1 MSENLLI
8 IDKKVLPDV
17 FEKVINVKKILK
29 EGKIKEITEATKIV
43 GISRSVYYKYKD
55 YVFEF
60 SDMACDGTKVIFNI
74 LVTHEKGILS
84 SILTFLSES
93 GGNILIIN
101 QGIPI
106 NGIANVTI
114 TMDISAMKNNFDI
127 VLENIKKIYGVKDI
141 ELIAMEK

>member
-8 IDKKVLPDV
+8 IDKKVLPEV

-29 EGKIKEITEATKIV
+29 EGKVKEVTEATKIV

-55 YVFEF
+55 FVFEF
-60 SDMACDGTKVIFNI
+60 SDMASSGTKVVFNMS
-74 LVTHEKGILS
+74 VAHQKGVLS
-84 SILTFLSES
+84 SILSFLSEA

-106 NGIANVTI
+106 NGVAHVTI
-114 TMDISAMKNNFDI
+114 TMDISVMEDNFNN
-127 VLENIKKIYGVKDI
+127 VLEKTKEIYGVKGV